1 MIDLSQLPAPEIIET
16 IDFETI
22 LAERKAE
29 LVALYPA
36 DEQAAVAAV
45 LELESEPIT
54 KLLQAC
60 AYREVT
66 LRQRINEAAMAVMLA
81 YARGGDLDQIG
92 ANNEVERLVIDEGDA
107 DAVPPVDPTYE
118 YDDDYRYRIQLSR
131 DGYST
136 AGSIDSYIYWA
147 LSADGQVKDAQPVSP
162 TPGAVTVYVLSRSG
176 DGSADE
182 LLLDKVVASV
192 NADSIRPMTDNV
204 TVQSAAIVNYTIDA
218 SLEIYLGPDQLVVQ
232 QAAIDAVTTYAEAQ
246 RRIGYDVT
254 LSGLYAALHQ
264 SGVKRVNLIAPAA
277 DVIIGDGQASYCTG
291 ITVSIAE
298 GAGV

>member
-29 LVALYPA
+29 LVALYPT
-36 DEQAAVAAV
+36 DEQAAVAAA
-45 LELESEPIT
+45 LDLESEPMT

-60 AYREVT
+60 SYREVT
-66 LRQRINEAAMAVMLA
+66 LRQRINEAAKAVMLA

-118 YDDDYRYRIQLSR
+118 SDDDYRYRIQLSR

-147 LSADGQVKDAQPVSP
+147 LSADGKVKDAQPVSP
-162 TPGAVTVYVLSRSG
+162 TPGVVTVYVLSRSG
-176 DGSADE
+176 DGAADE
-182 LLLDKVVASV
+182 LLLEKVVAAI
-192 NADSIRPMTDNV
+192 NAENIRPMTDNV
-204 TVQSAAIVNYTIDA
+204 TVQSAAIVNYTIEA
-218 SLEIYLGPDQLVVQ
+218 SLEIYPGPDQLVVQ
-232 QAAIDAVTTYAEAQ
+232 QAAIDAVTNYAEAQ
-246 RRIGYDVT
+246 HRIGYDVT

-264 SGVKRVNLIAPAA
+264 AGVKRVNLTSPSAG
-277 DVIIGDGQASYCTG
+277 VIISDGHASYCTG
-291 ITVSIAE
+291 ITVSIA
-298 GAGV
+298 GDDGV